1 MAWRI
6 KRRSTAQG
14 YPVVTD
20 LRPDAAGSRQF
31 IRRTWKKAAST
42 AVVGC
47 VSRCRIDDTTGLG
60 FEAKMEKAINEFR
73 DQHALL
79 LTEIRRLQEED
90 PDDTKVARK
99 RELKSILKVVA
110 RSYLRESVDPE
121 ITEDQLTDWLARLQ
135 AA

>member
-1 MAWRI
+1 
-6 KRRSTAQG
+6 
-14 YPVVTD
+14 
-20 LRPDAAGSRQF
+20 
-31 IRRTWKKAAST
+31 
-42 AVVGC
+42 
-47 VSRCRIDDTTGLG
+47 
-60 FEAKMEKAINEFR
+60 MEKAINEFK

-79 LTEIRRLQEED
+79 LTEIRRLQED

-121 ITEDQLTDWLARLQ
+121 ITEEQLTDWLARLE

>member
-1 MAWRI
+1 
-6 KRRSTAQG
+6 
-14 YPVVTD
+14 
-20 LRPDAAGSRQF
+20 
-31 IRRTWKKAAST
+31 
-42 AVVGC
+42 
-47 VSRCRIDDTTGLG
+47 
-60 FEAKMEKAINEFR
+60 MEKAINEFK

-79 LTEIRRLQEED
+79 LTEIRRLQED

-121 ITEDQLTDWLARLQ
+121 ITEEQLADWLARLE